1 MRSKDVDSRWV
12 HRFLYKWQWS
22 HQSNNT
28 KGAYLPE
35 GCLEMEEMRLAH
47 RAQRCV
53 NNVPWELVLNF
64 DQLWKSAYEPP
75 TKVLA
80 KRRCREAN
88 RKGDSWG
95 EVRPDDLLGKKL
107 DAVLKIVEGNMN
119 ARMGQCPK
127 PSKLRKTAARTEFVV
142 GGRQGVTAVSSC
154 WANGDIGPLGICVAS
169 GSLPLSYIR
178 EMNSQWAGHVFL
190 FESGSDSHFMTADT
204 TLLYMEQLLAPVAH
218 MYKWNIFYLNFP
230 GFRFPMICCGLYST
244 NIFYLN

>member
-1 MRSKDVDSRWV
+1 
-12 HRFLYKWQWS
+12 
-22 HQSNNT
+22 
-28 KGAYLPE
+28 
-35 GCLEMEEMRLAH
+35 
-47 RAQRCV
+47 
-53 NNVPWELVLNF
+53 
-64 DQLWKSAYEPP
+64 
-75 TKVLA
+75 
-80 KRRCREAN
+80 
-88 RKGDSWG
+88 
-95 EVRPDDLLGKKL
+95 
-107 DAVLKIVEGNMN
+107 MN

-230 GFRFPMICCGLYST
+230 RVPFSMICCGLYST